1 MFVYLSKLLPL
12 FVYPLGLA
20 FFFLMIAAV
29 AKSGSK
35 WVKTFLIAAIL
46 ILGIGGNSWFSTSLV
61 RSLEW
66 QYLPPEDVPNGEIIV
81 VLGGGTD
88 DRQYPRKLV
97 ELDDAADRVVYA
109 SWLYHQGAAPEILLT
124 GGYIPFLGVK
134 DGSPAENM
142 AVIMGM
148 LNVPEEAL
156 ILEKESLNTYENVLN
171 TKEILDQREIGQVI
185 LVTSAQHMPR
195 SIAL

>member
-171 TKEILDQREIGQVI
+171 TKEILDQREI
-185 LVTSAQHMPR
+185 
-195 SIAL
+195 